1 MLRKTVCSL
10 LFVIAIASV
19 AAAQEVE
26 VEKYNVNVR
35 VDVTQNALDVR
46 AAVTITN
53 LAQTPKPKL
62 YFRLAKSAKV
72 SAATVG
78 GAPAQ
83 FELTE
88 DRRVTTLNQVA
99 LTPRNAVAPGAS
111 AEVEVSYRLEAA
123 ESSPLLAVYAG
134 EVLVVPETTWVPMP
148 WTHFTLYGPAT
159 APFTLSVTVPA
170 GLRVAAPGSA
180 KSDANQTFVF
190 EQALNSLP
198 FFVASSYDAPAAA
211 EHGGVKLEVLTQTGL
226 VSVATDGGTSSGG
239 SSPSPVTGSQP
250 ARMLDECGRIIDFLT
265 RVLGPPPAGTSLRII
280 SSARAG
286 NIAVPG
292 ALVLNEQAFRQD
304 TLDATTIE
312 LLADALARTWVNG
325 RVRVRGHEARTPQ
338 PDRPG
343 QKALTWGI
351 LAESVP
357 RHLAALYFGD
367 RFGPAAA
374 TDEFARMRA
383 AYTPIAQSRRD
394 AELCVQTPLI
404 PTYSAA
410 ILNKAPLVLRLI
422 ATTAGQ
428 DKYLATLRSVLAGG
442 QTRVVTFDDVRTAL
456 AGNNADISKL
466 FGQWIDSII
475 EPDIVIGVPQP
486 TDRPG
491 VQRVNLRNL
500 GTGDVPVQV
509 LAVTASGK
517 RIVSSVTVPSEDL
530 TSIDIQTDEKINSV
544 EADPDKL
551 IIQTNY
557 DNDAKPAVT
566 SALTLLNDAIIA
578 FNKGEHA
585 QAESKLKEALRTEPK
600 NPLLWSWLARALA
613 AQNKSEEALKAA
625 DNAVSTTPQVISATA
640 WARITQGQIALAK
653 NTPAAAV
660 EPLRH
665 AALEA
670 ADAPA
675 QYAAR
680 DSLIRAERAAN
691 KLPPVDET
699 IKSFISQFDLLIKQ
713 PSSDRLFGVVLRVN
727 LKRFV
732 QGLTVAPPQAWST
745 EVLRVDRVDANR
757 VAVDVA
763 LNVHAEGKDQSG
775 TAVFVLL
782 KSGTGW
788 MLEDVKRFN
797 VK

>member
-1 MLRKTVCSL
+1 MLRKTVFLPVL
-10 LFVIAIASV
+10 LLGIASV
-19 AAAQEVE
+19 AAAQDVE
-26 VEKYNVNVR
+26 VDRYNVNAR
-35 VDVTQNALDVR
+35 VDLAQNALDVR
-46 AAVTITN
+46 SGLTITN
-53 LAQTPKPKL
+53 LAQTAKPKL
-62 YFRLAKSAKV
+62 YFRLAKSAKL

-83 FELTE
+83 FELVE
-88 DRRVTTLNQVA
+88 DRLVTTLNQLT
-99 LTPRNAVAPGAS
+99 LTPKTSLAPGANTD
-111 AEVEVSYRLEAA
+111 VEVTYRIEAP
-123 ESSPLLAVYAG
+123 ETSPLLAVYPG
-134 EVLVVPETTWVPMP
+134 EVLVVPEVTWVPMP
-148 WTHFTLYGPAT
+148 WTHFTRYGPTT
-159 APFTLSVTVPA
+159 APFTMSVTVPA
-170 GLRVAAPGSA
+170 GFRAGAPGLI

-190 EQALNSLP
+190 EQPLNSLP
-198 FFVASSYDAPAAA
+198 FFVAGTYDPPVAA

-226 VSVATDGGTSSGG
+226 VSVASDGAGSGGG
-239 SSPSPVTGSQP
+239 SSPAAGTGSQP
-250 ARMLDECGRIIDFLT
+250 ARMLDECGRVIDFLT
-265 RVLGPPPAGTSLRII
+265 RILGPPTPGTSLRII
-280 SSARAG
+280 SSVRAG
-286 NIAVPG
+286 NISVPG
-292 ALVLNEQAFRQD
+292 ALVLNEQVFRQD
-304 TLDATTIE
+304 SLDATTIE
-312 LLADALARTWVNG
+312 LLADALARTWVGG
-325 RVRVRGHEARTPQ
+325 RVRVRGHEARSAQ

-343 QKALTWGI
+343 QKALTWAI
-351 LAESVP
+351 LGESVP
-357 RHLAALYFGD
+357 RHLAALYFGE

-383 AYTPIAQSRRD
+383 AYTPVAQSRSD
-394 AELCVQTPLI
+394 AELCVQTILI
-404 PTYSAA
+404 PRYSAA
-410 ILNKAPLVLRLI
+410 ILNKGPLVLRLI
-422 ATTAGQ
+422 AATVGQ
-428 DKYLATLRSVLAGG
+428 DKYLATLRSVLSGG
-442 QTRVVTFDDVRTAL
+442 QSKVVTFDDIRNAL
-456 AGNNADISKL
+456 VAGSADVSKL
-466 FGQWIDSII
+466 FAQWIDSII

-500 GTGDVPVQV
+500 GTGDVAVQV

-517 RIVSSVTVPSEDL
+517 RIVGSVTVPSEDL
-530 TSIDIQTDEKINSV
+530 TSLDIPTGEKIASV

-557 DNDAKPAVT
+557 DNDAKPVVT
-566 SALTLLNDAIIA
+566 SALTLFNDAITA

-585 QAESKLKEALRTEPK
+585 QAESRLKEALRTEPK

-613 AQNKSEEALKAA
+613 AQNKADEALKAA
-625 DNAVSTTPQVISATA
+625 DNAVNATPHVTSATA

-660 EPLRH
+660 DPLRH

-670 ADAPA
+670 VEAPA

-680 DSLIRAERAAN
+680 DALIKAERAAN
-691 KLPPVDET
+691 KLPGVDET

-713 PSSDRLFGVVLRVN
+713 PSSDKLFGVVMKVN

-757 VAVDVA
+757 IAVDVSLTVRA
-763 LNVHAEGKDQSG
+763 DNKDQSG
-775 TAVFVLL
+775 TAVFVLF
-782 KSGTGW
+782 KTGTGW